1 MSRAPRGGKGPKG
14 KGRGSGGSAGSPS
27 AGRGPAQTQASR
39 TGVSL
44 PLQLLAVG
52 AVIAASL
59 AANLQTI
66 RYEFLNWDDSY
77 YVLEN
82 PWIRSFSAENLSHI
96 FTKPYFNNF
105 LPLHLL
111 SYSFDYAMGG
121 LKPFGYHLH
130 QVLLNALNA
139 ALCFLVVRRL
149 FGSVL
154 VALLAGLFF
163 AVHPSHVEA
172 VAWISSRKELL
183 STTFLLLSVYF
194 YLEARGAHALRRAP
208 YVASVVAF
216 TLGLLSKLNVITAPL
231 FFLLVDF
238 LVLKRQKRDAKY
250 WKELLANK
258 IPYAVMG
265 LVALRR
271 NMGAQVTA
279 HAAYAHD
286 PLQYLVVKGHAV
298 WNYLVL
304 LGGLRAGSPDYDT
317 PALAASI
324 VPIILNLAGILVLP
338 VVLWF
343 ALRRGYRAVA
353 LGVGWIF
360 AMLLPVLVFPLV
372 TYMADRYLYAP
383 SLGFCWILGAGIVE
397 LGRRAAPGAARIGT
411 IAALAAIPFVGFAV
425 RTAAYNPMWA
435 DSEKLWTYAMD
446 RSKDYR
452 VYANLAQVRINQKRY
467 EEAERLLKLSI
478 KIENVTSYRSLAAL
492 YYATQRYPEAMTAIE
507 KASEILAKTGNDPME
522 QAELYYTRGAIYWV
536 LSQQDK
542 ALQAWETALRYNPR
556 HPQAIEWVGVA
567 RGAAP
572 K

>member
-1 MSRAPRGGKGPKG
+1 MSKAPRGGKGPKG
-14 KGRGSGGSAGSPS
+14 KGRGSGAATGPSA
-27 AGRGPAQTQASR
+27 AGRGPAQASR
-39 TGVSL
+39 TDVSL
-44 PLQLLAVG
+44 PLQLLAIA
-52 AVIAASL
+52 AVLAASL

-66 RYEFLNWDDSY
+66 RYDFLNWDDSY

-82 PWIRSFSAENLSHI
+82 PWIRSFSTENLSHI

-111 SYSFDYAMGG
+111 SYSFDYAIWG
-121 LKPFGYHLH
+121 LQPFGYHLH

-149 FGSVL
+149 FGSVAM
-154 VALLAGLFF
+154 ALLAGLFF

-194 YLEARGAHALRRAP
+194 YLEARGAHSLRRAP
-208 YVASVVAF
+208 YVVSVVAF

-238 LVLKRQKRDAKY
+238 LVLKRQRRDATY
-250 WKELLANK
+250 WRQLLGNK
-258 IPYAVMG
+258 IPYAAAG
-265 LVALRR
+265 LIALRL

-279 HAAYAHD
+279 QAAYAHD

-298 WNYLVL
+298 WNYLL
-304 LGGLRAGSPDYDT
+304 LLAGIRTGSPDYDT
-317 PALAASI
+317 PALIISI
-324 VPIILNLAGILVLP
+324 VPIVLNVAGLLILPAII
-338 VVLWF
+338 WF
-343 ALRRGYRAVA
+343 ALRRGHRTVA
-353 LGVGWIF
+353 LGTGWIL
-360 AMLLPVLVFPLV
+360 ATLLPVLVFPLV

-397 LGRRAAPGAARIGT
+397 LGRRAAPGTARVGIIT
-411 IAALAAIPFVGFAV
+411 ALAAIPLAGFAA
-425 RTAAYNPMWA
+425 RTAAYNPVWA

-478 KIENVTSYRSLAAL
+478 KVDNVTSYRSLAAL
-492 YYATQRYPEAMTAIE
+492 YYATQRYPEAMAAIE
-507 KASEILAKTGNDPME
+507 KASEILAKTGDDPME

-542 ALQAWETALRYNPR
+542 ALEAWETALRYNPR
-556 HPQAIEWVGVA
+556 HPQAREWVGVA
-567 RGAAP
+567 RGAAS